1 MSRLRQAEPAT
12 IVAGYP
18 LTYTAR
24 QHNRSSEGI
33 RTMGAGAKTIIS
45 SIAAIAIATSAQAA
59 GTEEFNN
66 VESLVIEDF
75 IGSVE
80 IKTHRKGGAR
90 VVMTDGEDASYP
102 VRMNS
107 DDGVLTIKS
116 DEDPD
121 KTRWWDDVDWRRHDD
136 KAFVRFLE
144 TYPTLVIS
152 VAQGTDVSFDS
163 TVTQLKAGDIGGD
176 LALEKGHVEGEV
188 GNVQSAD
195 INIHGSADL
204 KVGAVTDALEI
215 SIHGSG
221 DVISGSASLL
231 NVSIHGSGDVR
242 VGDVDGAAA
251 VQING
256 SGDVNIGKV
265 GGATNLNVH
274 GSGDISTGAV
284 KSGADI
290 SVHGS
295 GDISLASVAG
305 KTSVAIHGSGDTEIN
320 GGRSEDLVVR
330 VRGSGDFR
338 HAGLAT
344 NPNVSVNGSGDVT
357 ISKYEGSIRTS
368 GDGDIRI
375 AGRYYGDED

>member
-1 MSRLRQAEPAT
+1 
-12 IVAGYP
+12 
-18 LTYTAR
+18 
-24 QHNRSSEGI
+24 
-33 RTMGAGAKTIIS
+33 MGAFTKTIFS
-45 SIAAIAIATSAQAA
+45 SVALAALTASAFADET
-59 GTEEFNN
+59 GDFGNIDD
-66 VESLVIEDF
+66 LVIEDF
-75 IGSVE
+75 IGTVE
-80 IKTHRKGGAR
+80 IKTSRSKDVRA
-90 VVMTDGEDASYP
+90 VITDGKNASYP
-102 VRMNS
+102 VHMNV
-107 DDGVLTIKS
+107 DAGILTIKS

-121 KTRWWDDVDWRRHDD
+121 DTRWWDDVNWRRNDER
-136 KAFVRFLE
+136 AFETFLE
-144 TYPTLVIS
+144 DYPRLVITAPRGTNVSLDS
-152 VAQGTDVSFDS
+152 V
-163 TVTQLKAGDIGGD
+163 VTLLNAGDIGGD
-176 LALEKGHVEGEV
+176 LALKKGHVEGEV

-204 KVGAVTDALEI
+204 KVGAVADALEI

-256 SGDVNIGKV
+256 SGDVNIGDV
-265 GGATNLNVH
+265 GGATDLNVH
-274 GSGDISTGAV
+274 GSGDITTGAV
-284 KSGADI
+284 NGGADI

-338 HAGLAT
+338 HSGLAT

-357 ISKYEGSIRTS
+357 ISKSEGSIRTS
-368 GDGDIRI
+368 GDGDITI
-375 AGRYYGDED
+375 AGRHYGDND

>member
-1 MSRLRQAEPAT
+1 
-12 IVAGYP
+12 
-18 LTYTAR
+18 
-24 QHNRSSEGI
+24 
-33 RTMGAGAKTIIS
+33 MGAFTKTLFS
-45 SIAAIAIATSAQAA
+45 TIAVTALTVSAFADET
-59 GTEEFNN
+59 GDFSN

-80 IKTHRKGGAR
+80 IKTHRRGDAR

-102 VRMNS
+102 VRMTS
-107 DDGVLTIKS
+107 AGGVLTIKS

-121 KTRWWDDVDWRRHDD
+121 KARWWDDVEWRRHDEN
-136 KAFVRFLE
+136 AFARFLQ

-152 VAQGTDVSFDS
+152 VPQGTDVSFDS
-163 TVTQLKAGDIGGD
+163 AVTLLKAGDIGGD

-188 GNVQSAD
+188 GNVQAAD

-204 KVGAVTDALEI
+204 KVGAVADALEI

-221 DVISGSASLL
+221 DVISGSAGLL
-231 NVSIHGSGDVR
+231 SVSIHGSGDVR

-256 SGDVNIGKV
+256 SGDVNIGSV
-265 GGATNLNVH
+265 GGATDFDIH
-274 GSGDISTGAV
+274 GSGDIRTGAV

-357 ISKYEGSIRTS
+357 ISKYEGSIHAS

-375 AGRYYGDED
+375 AGKRYGDED